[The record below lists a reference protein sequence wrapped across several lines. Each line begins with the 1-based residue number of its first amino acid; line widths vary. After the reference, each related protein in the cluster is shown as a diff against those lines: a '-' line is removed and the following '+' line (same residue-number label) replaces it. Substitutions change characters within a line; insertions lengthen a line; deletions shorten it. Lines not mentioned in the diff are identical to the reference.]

1 MKKTLLLSLITL
13 ALAQPAFA
21 TNWVRIGGNNETIG
35 NSKATYWYDSDSVRY
50 DYATFKDGYKT
61 RYVQVKYASRLSPAW
76 YNDTIGLY
84 VDEEQ
89 VVTKISCSPLQKYRL
104 GNIQSATFWKNDKLV
119 FNQKLPSNLEWETY
133 SNASLASYLYD
144 TLCN

>member
-21 TNWVRIGGNNETIG
+21 TNWVRIGDNNLTMG
-35 NSKATYWYDSDSVRY
+35 NSKVTQWYDSDSVRY
-50 DYATFKDGYKT
+50 DYVTFKDNYKT
-61 RYVQVKYASRLSPAW
+61 RYVQVKAAIRFNPAR
-76 YNDTIGLY
+76 YNNTYGLY

-89 VVTKISCSPLQKYRL
+89 DIVNISCSPLQKYRL
-104 GNIQSATFWKNDKLV
+104 MNYQSLTFWKNDKMI

-133 SNASLASYLYD
+133 GNTSLASDLYD